1 MTVSLTTASD
11 EFMKLEDITHKFR
24 KPCIMDIKIGRR
36 VWDDFAEKDKIER
49 EKKKYPPQEIIGFRI
64 IGMRVC
70 GMWSEGG
77 WDVE

>member
-1 MTVSLTTASD
+1 
-11 EFMKLEDITHKFR
+11 MKLEDITHKFQ

-64 IGMRVC
+64 IGMRV
-70 GMWSEGG
+70 GGTWNEGG